1 MAHVIVQVNG
11 RPYTMQCPE
20 GEEAHLRDL
29 AELLDGE
36 VQRVKASVG
45 NVGDIRMLVMA
56 GLMVADRLSEAIAK
70 IQSLEE
76 QVAGLRE
83 AKNVA
88 QTEAQQIQLVLGR
101 TPHRGLEAARSPGA
115 GTRPSIMDIRAH
127 RT

>member
-29 AELLDGE
+29 ADLLDSE
-36 VQRVKASVG
+36 VQRVKTSVG

-70 IQSLEE
+70 IQALEE

-83 AKNVA
+83 AKAAA
-88 QTEAQQIQLVLGR
+88 QAETQALQSLFGDRLSAASQRLETLATELGK
-101 TPHRGLEAARSPGA
+101 
-115 GTRPSIMDIRAH
+115 
-127 RT
+127 

>member
-20 GEEAHLRDL
+20 GEEAHLREL

-36 VQRVKASVG
+36 VQRVKSSVG
-45 NVGDIRMLVMA
+45 NVGDIRTLVMA

-83 AKNVA
+83 AKSAA
-88 QTEAQQIQLVLGR
+88 QAEAQNLQGLLSARLTAASQRLESLAQSLGK
-101 TPHRGLEAARSPGA
+101 
-115 GTRPSIMDIRAH
+115 
-127 RT
+127 